1 MALLAAGLIVTA
13 LPSCAT
19 ANEPA
24 SGPSTDRSASVSK
37 PDRWASHVTDAAK
50 RFAIPK
56 RWIRAVMAA
65 ESSGDSA
72 ALSAKGAVGLMQIMP
87 PTWAEL
93 RAKHGL
99 GRDPWQPRDN
109 IMAGAAYL
117 REMYDRYGT
126 VDAMLAAYNAGP
138 ARYDEHRRGRPLP
151 AETVAYV
158 AKIASMIGGK
168 AAIAPATSRRRS
180 ASSWSRAPL
189 FAGRSTVHAHDDQAT
204 DDRPSGR
211 PSDGASVVDLSV
223 LEPVTAATGDG
234 VGSVLKPS
242 AHGLFVSRPPAS
254 SP

>member
-1 MALLAAGLIVTA
+1 MAMLAAGLIVTA
-13 LPSCAT
+13 LPACAT

-37 PDRWASHVTDAAK
+37 PDRWASHITDAAK
-50 RFAIPK
+50 RFDIPE

-72 ALSAKGAVGLMQIMP
+72 ALSPKGAIGLMQIMP
-87 PTWAEL
+87 PTWEEL

-117 REMYDRYGT
+117 GEMYDRYGT

-151 AETVAYV
+151 TETVAYV
-158 AKIASMIGGK
+158 AKIAPMIGGK
-168 AAIAPATSRRRS
+168 AAIPATLGRRRS

-189 FAGRSTVHAHDDQAT
+189 FFGHPTADTQDDRTTA
-204 DDRPSGR
+204 DRPSGR
-211 PSDGASVVDLSV
+211 SSVGPPVVDLSA
-223 LEPVTAATGDG
+223 LEPIPATAEDG
-234 VGSVLKPS
+234 AGSVLKPA
-242 AHGLFVSRPPAS
+242 AHGLFVDRSAAS
-254 SP
+254 SQ